1 MKILKYFTLL
11 AAAAGLMSAC
21 TSDLEKVQTL
31 PAEDVV
37 APVLHELE
45 SNEVAITAETLV
57 NTFKVSWDAAYFG
70 DKIVPNYSVLIADE
84 SVEVAVAVGIT
95 ATEVALTYEQ
105 LNLAASSSVEDGGL
119 GLPIDVASDVKLR
132 IGATIGNSFDT
143 YYSESADLRITPT
156 SSEKK
161 FPMIYMPGSY
171 QGWAPDKAATNY
183 QVLYDFAGNGVFEG
197 VADFG
202 SADDA
207 AREWKF
213 TRDANWDFDWGIPA
227 GETPE
232 AEAAEVTLINNDGG
246 DRSNINIYLKNRF
259 YHFTM
264 DTNTGLLKKNFA
276 FNQVGVI
283 GLNGNWE
290 SDIVM
295 EFNAAKRRFY
305 ADIDA
310 TADTEMKFRADA
322 DWALNWG
329 VDCAQGGD
337 NIPVAAGQYRVYL
350 YLSDSNDCHFEL
362 DAKMFGQDE
371 PTGDN
376 GGSTPEP
383 PAPAEK
389 VYGLVGTTNNWG
401 ESADTTLA
409 SHNGDW
415 LAAKGYVLTAADQF
429 KVRVN
434 ADWAENYGAD
444 GEVEPFVVAV
454 GEKQTLKSGGKN
466 MAVAADG
473 TYDVYFNVTSF
484 EFYVVAAGA
493 TDPTLPEGAKSV
505 KLSVDVTAT
514 GWAGCNLWA
523 WDADGNNY
531 TGGNW
536 PGQALEKEVVND
548 VECYVWVAPAELFG
562 KTISVIFNSDG
573 KQTADI
579 TGVVLDKDHHFVVN
593 ADLTYTMDG
602 DAGAEP
608 ETPVV
613 VLDEHTWGVIG
624 EHNSWSADNVMSKE
638 GDWVV
643 AKDVALEAGKKFKV
657 RADAKWDISYGHA
670 EDGVNAKVGEEFE
683 LTYNGKDMLV
693 ETTGTYDIY
702 FTIVDNVAKLK
713 LMAK

>member
-383 PAPAEK
+383 EDPENPDTPAVTKESGKWGLIGVAGDWENDIYMYAGDAGLFYSPVVSFEGEFKLRFNNGWDVNRGGVLAAVGEAFDAVAGGDNIKVEAGTYVVVYDSVAEK
-389 VYGLVGTTNNWG
+389 ITVENAAEGWGLIGDALANAWD
-401 ESADTTLA
+401 ADTYKAFEGEAGVYTAIAYVGEGGFKFRANAAWDENYGGTFAAFGEPFEATAGGDNISLGAEAGKWVVVTLDTNA
-409 SHNGDW
+409 STITVNKLFAGRWGVVGQVSGSNWDND
-415 LAAKGYVLTAADQF
+415 VLMWNDGSVWKSVPFVADGEF
-429 KVRVN
+429 KIRKD
-434 ADWAENYGAD
+434 ADWAEN
-444 GEVEPFVVAV
+444 F
-454 GEKQTLKSGGKN
+454 GGTF
-466 MAVAADG
+466 AALD
-473 TYDVYFNVTSF
+473 TAF
-484 EFYVVAAGA
+484 AA
-493 TDPTLPEGAKSV
+493 E
-505 KLSVDVTAT
+505 
-514 GWAGCNLWA
+514 AG
-523 WDADGNNY
+523 
-531 TGGNW
+531 GGNINLN
-536 PGQALEKEVVND
+536 GAASCVTLVYD
-548 VECYVWVAPAELFG
+548 PAAA
-562 KTISVIFNSDG
+562 TITVS
-573 KQTADI
+573 
-579 TGVVLDKDHHFVVN
+579 
-593 ADLTYTMDG
+593 
-602 DAGAEP
+602 E
-608 ETPVV
+608 
-613 VLDEHTWGVIG
+613 
-624 EHNSWSADNVMSKE
+624 
-638 GDWVV
+638 
-643 AKDVALEAGKKFKV
+643 FK
-657 RADAKWDISYGHA
+657 
-670 EDGVNAKVGEEFE
+670 
-683 LTYNGKDMLV
+683 
-693 ETTGTYDIY
+693 
-702 FTIVDNVAKLK
+702 
-713 LMAK
+713 